1 MKSSA
6 LMSVTIVALAWT
18 LSESSVIGQ
27 DAAAP
32 PATKKTTPAI
42 EISPF
47 VSMDSRG
54 GTPIGTAVSF
64 PLGSGF
70 SLESEGGYRRG
81 EGGMHALSS
90 HASLLYDLPRVGRAV
105 PYLAC
110 GVGLAQYGKPLLWR
124 DGTVIGTQPNIAL
137 EVNAGGGVKVP
148 VSDAWA
154 MRTDARWFKPFGRGT
169 TEHWRVSHGV
179 GVRVGKR

>member
-6 LMSVTIVALAWT
+6 ITIVTFAIVAWT
-18 LSESSVIGQ
+18 LSGSSAMGQ
-27 DAAAP
+27 EAAGTP
-32 PATKKTTPAI
+32 RKTTPTV
-42 EISPF
+42 EISLF

-81 EGGMHALSS
+81 EGDMNALSS
-90 HASLLYDLPRVGRAV
+90 HVSLLYDVPRLGRTV

-110 GVGLAQYGKPLLWR
+110 GVGLAQYGTPLVWR
-124 DGTVIGTQPNIAL
+124 DGAVIGTQPKIAV
-137 EVNAGGGVKVP
+137 EVNAGGGLKVP
-148 VSDAWA
+148 VSESWS
-154 MRTDARWFKPFGRGT
+154 MRTDARWFKPFGKDT

-179 GVRVGKR
+179 GFRVGKL

>member
-6 LMSVTIVALAWT
+6 LTSVTIAMVAWT
-18 LSESSVIGQ
+18 LSGSSVMGQ
-27 DAAAP
+27 ESAATP
-32 PATKKTTPAI
+32 RKTTPTV

-54 GTPIGTAVSF
+54 GTPIGVAVSF

-81 EGGMHALSS
+81 EGDMNALSS
-90 HASLLYDLPRVGRAV
+90 HVSLLYDLPRLGRAV

-110 GVGLAQYGKPLLWR
+110 GVGLAQYGTPLVWR
-124 DGTVIGTQPNIAL
+124 NVVIGTQPTIAV
-137 EVNAGGGVKVP
+137 EVNAGGGLKVP
-148 VSDAWA
+148 VSESWS
-154 MRTDARWFKPFGRGT
+154 MRTDARWFKPFGKDA

-179 GVRVGKR
+179 GFRVGKL